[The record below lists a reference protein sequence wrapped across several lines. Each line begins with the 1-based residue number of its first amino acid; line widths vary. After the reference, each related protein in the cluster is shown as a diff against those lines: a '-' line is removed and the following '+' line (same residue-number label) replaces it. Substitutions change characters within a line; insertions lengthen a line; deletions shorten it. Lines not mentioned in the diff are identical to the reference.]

1 MNLRRRLVKMLAKV
15 LKVDVNPVNR
25 IHKLEDD
32 PSTAYLWDLDCS
44 DRQLMQLTGRVREQF
59 VRKNNRDP
67 HALHLI
73 RNDVSSL
80 DELGEEQVR
89 ESVKPWLESG
99 D

>member
-1 MNLRRRLVKMLAKV
+1 MSYRRKLVKMLAKV

-25 IHKLEDD
+25 IHELEDD

-44 DRQLMQLTGRVREQF
+44 DRQLMQLTGRVREEF

-67 HALHLI
+67 RALHLI

>member
-1 MNLRRRLVKMLAKV
+1 MSFRRRLVKMLANV
-15 LKVDVNPVNR
+15 LGVDVNPVNR

-44 DRQLMQLTGRVREQF
+44 DRQLMELTSRVREEF

-67 HALHLI
+67 RALHLI

-80 DELGEEQVR
+80 DELGEDQVR
-89 ESVKPWLESG
+89 EVVQPWLNS
-99 D
+99 DN

>member
-1 MNLRRRLVKMLAKV
+1 MSLRRRLVKMLAKV

-44 DRQLMQLTGRVREQF
+44 DRQLMQLTGRVREEF

-67 HALHLI
+67 RALHLI

-80 DELGEEQVR
+80 DELGEDQVR
-89 ESVKPWLESG
+89 ESVKPWLETG

>member
-1 MNLRRRLVKMLAKV
+1 MRLRRRVVKMLAKI
-15 LKVDVNPVNR
+15 LLVDVNPVNR
-25 IHKLEDD
+25 IHELEDD

-44 DRQLMQLTGRVREQF
+44 DRQLMQLTGRVREEF

-67 HALHLI
+67 RALHLI

-80 DELGEEQVR
+80 DELGEDQVR
-89 ESVKPWLESG
+89 ESVKPWLETG